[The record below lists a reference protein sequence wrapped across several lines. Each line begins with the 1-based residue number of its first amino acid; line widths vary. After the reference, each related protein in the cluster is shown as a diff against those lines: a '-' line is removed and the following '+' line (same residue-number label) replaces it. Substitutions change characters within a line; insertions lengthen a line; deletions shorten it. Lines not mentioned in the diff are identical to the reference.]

1 MKHIKKIAD
10 YSIVGGLGTIMIAS
24 LTGCEGMD
32 NGMQPSMQQQQGTM
46 QEASQKQG
54 AFVIIQEVSP
64 KKYQITDE
72 FPSTQTKVILKT
84 MDGKEKILTKA
95 ELDAL
100 VKEEAGKID
109 AGTSEL
115 TKEQAQVTG
124 GSGGMGLGGI
134 ILSSMAGA
142 MLGSYIGNKLFN
154 NQNYKNNRSSSYKS
168 SQTYNKSK
176 KSFSQTRSKKSGYFN
191 KKNSAN
197 KGLTTKKRSSGF
209 FGKRSGSRS
218 FGG

>member
-1 MKHIKKIAD
+1 MKHIKKISD
-10 YSIVGGLGTIMIAS
+10 YSIVGGMGGLLMVG
-24 LTGCEGMD
+24 LTGCESMD
-32 NGMQPSMQQQQGTM
+32 NGLQPQMQNQNGAV

-54 AFVIIQEVSP
+54 AFVVIEEIAP
-64 KKYQITDE
+64 KKYKIVDE
-72 FPSTQTKVILKT
+72 FPSTTTKIILKT
-84 MDGKEKILTKA
+84 LDGQEKILSQS
-95 ELDAL
+95 EMDAL
-100 VKEEAGKID
+100 VKEEAAKID

-115 TKEQAQVTG
+115 TQEQQVSS

-154 NQNYKNNRSSSYKS
+154 NQNYKNNRQSGYKS

-176 KSFSQTRSKKSGYFN
+176 KSFSKARSAKKSGYF
-191 KKNSAN
+191 KNN
-197 KGLTTKKRSSGF
+197 KGLNAKKRSSGF
-209 FGKRSGSRS
+209 GKRTSSRG